1 MMYWSGLLASNSKII
16 YVIILKFKIRP
27 VRTNVCL
34 IFLIMRLLHILVYKV
49 HILSAAMLFQAYKG
63 TYCNE
68 SMIGQTHHLLV
79 GTTGGPRL
87 VR

>member
-1 MMYWSGLLASNSKII
+1 
-16 YVIILKFKIRP
+16 
-27 VRTNVCL
+27 
-34 IFLIMRLLHILVYKV
+34 MRLHTLV
-49 HILSAAMLFQAYKG
+49 SAYSVAMLFHVYKG

-87 VR
+87 VPVENF